1 MPPVE
6 SDAQGW
12 ALLVESVNQS
22 RLKVFVKVADVEN
35 VFAAHI
41 HCAPP
46 GVNGPVG
53 LTLYAGDPISI
64 EQGFLVQGNFTGPNP
79 GNACG
84 WQTLA
89 DMVEALAS
97 GDTYINVHTLNHPS
111 GEIRGQ
117 IR

>member
-6 SDAQGW
+6 TEARGW
-12 ALLVESVNQS
+12 AFLVESVDQT
-22 RLKVFVKVADVEN
+22 RLKVFVKVVDVED

-46 GVNGPVG
+46 GANGPVG

-64 EQGFLVQGNFTGPNP
+64 EQGFLVRENFTGPNP

-84 WQTLA
+84 WLTLA
-89 DMVEALAS
+89 DMVDALAS
-97 GDTYINVHTLNHPS
+97 GNTYINVHTLGDPS
-111 GEIRGQ
+111 GELRGQ